1 MDLNTPTD
9 SRFYVR
15 LATES
20 HNCWDVCASNAAE
33 MLAAIQQFAGMLT
46 PTSID
51 SSIVVS
57 KALSLSDGIVASG
70 SNRFDA
76 NVIAKYEFQTGT
88 GNTAYDTSG
97 VDPAADLTLSGPA
110 GSVTWAGG
118 WGINIAPGGKAQAST
133 AASKKI
139 YDLIQS
145 TGEFSIEAWVAPASV
160 AADNSYM
167 VSYSG
172 GDMARNFT
180 LGQTKQDYDFM
191 LRNSASDLNG
201 MPQLATPDAAMA
213 LQASLQHVVLTYDP
227 VNGRQIYVNGVNTGV
242 VDPAKGDTISNWDAS
257 FALVLG
263 NEVSGDRSWSG
274 LIKFVAIHDRALTA
288 AQVVQNY
295 KAGVGQ
301 RYFMLFNVADV
312 TGVSQAYVMFTV
324 SQYDSYSYLFSQPT
338 FISLDPTATPDG
350 IPVKGIRIGINGA
363 IPNVGQAYIPL
374 DTTVTAS
381 NYTAQ
386 GEVLSPIGT
395 VIPAQ
400 NPATDQFFLTFDQL
414 GSQTHVVV
422 EPAPAP
428 PPPPVDLAPV
438 SAVGVRT
445 FAGINATMSA
455 ITGVPTTQSAVN
467 QTYLAVQQQ
476 LPSAPTV
483 EGFLAA
489 NQVGIAQLAIQYC
502 SVMVNTPSLQAQMFP
517 GVTFSGSLFSTP
529 AGINSVTSALAAR
542 VLGQA
547 PNGAPLNSQP
557 AGVDGHDRARLAD
570 RQALQRGKSL
580 QQHGA
585 GACRHQRGLRRGA
598 RQRRHVDQLDGTSD
612 EEVRTM
618 SKKPKAPGLNE
629 PLRHADHSRPRT
641 RREFVAQGFMTGAAT
656 VLAPTLLGMFA
667 APKTAR
673 AALSG
678 DIQALLGP
686 CGISLG
692 AGLVPFICFDLA
704 GGGNIAGSN
713 ALVGGPGG
721 QLDFLTTAGYN
732 KLGLPGTMIP
742 SSSAS
747 GSFVDSTFGLRFHS
761 DSAHLRGMKTRTG
774 ALAMTNTNGTVIP
787 ALSQNDTNVNPHNP
801 MYGIYQVGARGAL
814 LDLIGTD
821 NSVSGGSSMSPPTMI
836 NVKAQPTRVASSADV
851 TGLVDTGQLATLLP
865 NAADVTGGHGIDEA
879 HQRRQVRR
887 GPGVRD
893 RSDAPTPPRRNCSC
907 AATRSRPTSRTSTA
921 VRRP

>member
-1 MDLNTPTD
+1 MTFMRNALLIVLAATAGLSACSSGGAPTTASAATAPMSSAAAYTGPAPATADVQAFAVSFWNNVRGQNRCGQCHNAASPAQMPNFARSDDVNLAYAQANTVVNLQDPANSKLVLKVAGGHNCWLADNNACAQILATWISNWAGASSGTGTKVKLTAPAVHTVGQSLNFPADPTDFQTTVYHLLTRYCSRCHSPTAAVPQSPYFASSDVNQAYQAAIPKIDLNAPTD

-20 HNCWDVCASNAAE
+20 HNCWDVCANDAAA
-33 MLAAIQQFAGMLT
+33 MLSKIQQFAGMLS

-51 SSIVVS
+51 PSLVVS
-57 KALSLSDGIVASG
+57 KALTLSDGIIASG
-70 SNRFDA
+70 SNRYDA
-76 NVIAKYEFQTGT
+76 NDIAKYEFQTGS

-118 WGINIAPGGKAQAST
+118 WGINVAPGGKAQAST
-133 AASKKI
+133 AASKKV

-160 AADNSYM
+160 AADKSYM

-191 LRNSASDLNG
+191 LRTSGSDLNG
-201 MPQLATPDAAMA
+201 MPQLTTPDAALD

-242 VDPAKGDTISNWDAS
+242 VDAAKGGTISNWDAS

-263 NEVSGDRSWSG
+263 NEVSGDRPWSG

-288 AQVVQNY
+288 AQVLQNY

-338 FISLDPTATPDG
+338 FISLDPTVTPDG
-350 IPVKGIRIGINGA
+350 IAVKGMRIGINGV

-374 DTTVTAS
+374 NTTVTAS

-395 VIPAQ
+395 VIASQ

-422 EPAPAP
+422 EPAPP
-428 PPPPVDLAPV
+428 PPPAPVDLAPV
-438 SAVGVRT
+438 SSIGVRT
-445 FAGINATMSA
+445 FAQLNATMA
-455 ITGVPTTQSAVN
+455 ELTGVPTTQTNVN

-483 EGFLAA
+483 EAFLAA

-502 SVMVNTPSLQAQMFP
+502 NVMVNTPSLQAQMFP
-517 GVTFSGSLFSTP
+517 GVTFNGTLFSTQG
-529 AGINSVTSALAAR
+529 GIDSVTSALAAR

-547 PNGAPLNSQP
+547 PSGQPLASQP
-557 AGVDGHDRARLAD
+557 A
-570 RQALQRGKSL
+570 
-580 QQHGA
+580 
-585 GACRHQRGLRRGA
+585 
-598 RQRRHVDQLDGTSD
+598 
-612 EEVRTM
+612 
-618 SKKPKAPGLNE
+618 
-629 PLRHADHSRPRT
+629 
-641 RREFVAQGFMTGAAT
+641 AAT
-656 VLAPTLLGMFA
+656 VTNELG
-667 APKTAR
+667 
-673 AALSG
+673 S
-678 DIQALLGP
+678 
-686 CGISLG
+686 
-692 AGLVPFICFDLA
+692 
-704 GGGNIAGSN
+704 
-713 ALVGGPGG
+713 
-721 QLDFLTTAGYN
+721 
-732 KLGLPGTMIP
+732 
-742 SSSAS
+742 
-747 GSFVDSTFGLRFHS
+747 
-761 DSAHLRGMKTRTG
+761 
-774 ALAMTNTNGTVIP
+774 
-787 ALSQNDTNVNPHNP
+787 
-801 MYGIYQVGARGAL
+801 
-814 LDLIGTD
+814 LIGTLC
-821 NSVSGGSSMSPPTMI
+821 SGASPCNNT
-836 NVKAQPTRVASSADV
+836 TRVLAVTSAACGAVLGSADM
-851 TGLVDTGQLATLLP
+851 LL
-865 NAADVTGGHGIDEA
+865 N
-879 HQRRQVRR
+879 
-887 GPGVRD
+887 
-893 RSDAPTPPRRNCSC
+893 
-907 AATRSRPTSRTSTA
+907 
-921 VRRP
+921 